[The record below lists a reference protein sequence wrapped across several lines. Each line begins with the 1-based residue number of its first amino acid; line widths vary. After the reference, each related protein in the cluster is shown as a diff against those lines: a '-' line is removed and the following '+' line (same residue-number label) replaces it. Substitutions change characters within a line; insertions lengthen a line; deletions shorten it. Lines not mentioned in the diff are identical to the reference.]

1 VAVEEGW
8 QRRHPHVQLDREA
21 MRVLLGVAV
30 LDSEVLTGGL
40 RNTNYK
46 LRLAGEDRPVL
57 LRLYTAEA
65 VVSVCVRRRQTPATR
80 QPNWVTA
87 TSGGAST
94 GRRLMAPPPK
104 KAGPAVREMATREPS
119 VAEPGPGQLSISTR
133 AALMDSQ
140 CTSTCRLDTRSPAR
154 QPTRRNRVQRR

>member
-21 MRVLLGVAV
+21 MRWLLGVAV
-30 LDSEVLTGGL
+30 LDSEVLKGGL

-46 LRLAGEDRPVL
+46 LPLAGEDRPVL

-80 QPNWVTA
+80 QPNCVTA
-87 TSGGAST
+87 TSGGALLHIRPKLVIDEIARHDCAQWRERYAA
-94 GRRLMAPPPK
+94 GRFVHHTEL
-104 KAGPAVREMATREPS
+104 
-119 VAEPGPGQLSISTR
+119 R
-133 AALMDSQ
+133 AKL
-140 CTSTCRLDTRSPAR
+140 TSHPRAIHGM
-154 QPTRRNRVQRR
+154 

>member
-1 VAVEEGW
+1 MAVEEGW

-21 MRVLLGVAV
+21 MRRLLGVAV
-30 LDSEVLTGGL
+30 LDSEVLTGRL

-57 LRLYTAEA
+57 LRLYTANA

-87 TSGGAST
+87 TSGGAGT
-94 GRRLMAPPPK
+94 GCRLMAPPLK
-104 KAGPAVREMATREPS
+104 KGLA
-119 VAEPGPGQLSISTR
+119 
-133 AALMDSQ
+133 
-140 CTSTCRLDTRSPAR
+140 
-154 QPTRRNRVQRR
+154 

>member
-21 MRVLLGVAV
+21 MRWLLGVAV
-30 LDSEVLTGGL
+30 LDSEVLKGGL

-94 GRRLMAPPPK
+94 GCRLMAPPLK
-104 KAGPAVREMATREPS
+104 KGLA
-119 VAEPGPGQLSISTR
+119 
-133 AALMDSQ
+133 
-140 CTSTCRLDTRSPAR
+140 
-154 QPTRRNRVQRR
+154 